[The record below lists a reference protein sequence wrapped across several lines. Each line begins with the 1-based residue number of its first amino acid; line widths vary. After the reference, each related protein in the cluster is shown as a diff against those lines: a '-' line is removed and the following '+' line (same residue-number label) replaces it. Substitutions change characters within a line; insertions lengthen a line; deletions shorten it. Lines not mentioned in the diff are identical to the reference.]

1 LILDRISRGCF
12 PFRFAG
18 QIIPGHAKDKP
29 ELEAGKRVKPQALLL
44 IVLGLLIG
52 PGYYAFCE
60 QVSGQP
66 GQAYALTERGNRW
79 PLPDGSILRLSGGLA
94 YKPLPLELT
103 PESNSYRLRF
113 SFDVTPAE
121 PDATDATNYYQVSL
135 LQGDTGGA
143 ERSIQVKGRGKVT
156 VALAPLEIF
165 YPGSYLLVLEEVG
178 TPPLTISSVS
188 LQIESGVEKPKMWIA
203 WSGLVLLVFGVGI
216 LVRDAIVQARK
227 RH

>member
-1 LILDRISRGCF
+1 M
-12 PFRFAG
+12 
-18 QIIPGHAKDKP
+18 
-29 ELEAGKRVKPQALLL
+29 KPQALLM

-60 QVSGQP
+60 YVSGRP
-66 GQAYALTERGNRW
+66 GQNYALTERGNRW
-79 PLPDGSILRLSGGLA
+79 PLPDGSILRLRGGLA

-103 PESNSYRLRF
+103 PESNDYRLRF
-113 SFDVTPAE
+113 SFNVTQAN
-121 PDATDATNYYQVSL
+121 ATDATNHYQVSL

-143 ERSIQVKGRGKVT
+143 ERSIQVKGRGHVT
-156 VALAPLEIF
+156 VALDPLQIF

-178 TPPLTISSVS
+178 TAPLTVSGVS
-188 LQIESGVEKPKMWIA
+188 LQIDTGVEKPKVWIA

-227 RH
+227 R